1 MALSALLEL
10 SEKEYD
16 AFASVHPYA
25 NFLNSIYSGRKFA
38 LRGWDVHYVGI
49 CHDGEMAAATLLV
62 SVKLHG
68 SYRYFYAPRGFL
80 LDYADHELP
89 QAMCQGVKQ
98 FAKERNELYLK
109 IDPYVP
115 YQEHDQDGK
124 VVEDG
129 FCNQKIVDDLQ
140 SCGFAHQ
147 GFTRGYDM
155 ANQCRWMSVLD
166 LRNKDEETLF
176 STL

>member
-10 SEKEYD
+10 REKEYD

-49 CHDGEMAAATLLV
+49 CRDGEMAAATLLV

-98 FAKERNELYLK
+98 FAKERNGLYLK
-109 IDPYVP
+109 IDPYVT
-115 YQEHDQDGK
+115 YQEHD
-124 VVEDG
+124 
-129 FCNQKIVDDLQ
+129 
-140 SCGFAHQ
+140 
-147 GFTRGYDM
+147 
-155 ANQCRWMSVLD
+155 
-166 LRNKDEETLF
+166 
-176 STL
+176 